1 MAALLNLYWLDGV
14 VAIGIAIRIF
24 YSAIEFFMQSYD
36 VLLDKSM
43 PEKEIDEIKETIKSY
58 EKIDHIDKV
67 TSKAVGNSF
76 VVIIKVSVDGDMT
89 VSESHDIVGKMK
101 AEIMKQKNVYD
112 VIVHVNPA

>member
-1 MAALLNLYWLDGV
+1 
-14 VAIGIAIRIF
+14 
-24 YSAIEFFMQSYD
+24 MQSYD

-43 PEKEIDEIKETIKSY
+43 SEKEIEEIKEIIKAY

-76 VVIIKVSVDGDMT
+76 VVIIKVSVDGKMT

-101 AEIMKQKNVYD
+101 AEVLKKKGVYD
-112 VIVHVNPA
+112 VIVHVNPVK